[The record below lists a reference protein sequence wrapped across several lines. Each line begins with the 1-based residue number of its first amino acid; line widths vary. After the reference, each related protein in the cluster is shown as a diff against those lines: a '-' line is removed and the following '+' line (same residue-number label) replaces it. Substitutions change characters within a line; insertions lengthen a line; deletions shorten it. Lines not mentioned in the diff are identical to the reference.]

1 VDNRAMPTPPDPSE
15 LPVPC
20 EPVEIPEHIV
30 VILLEAAE
38 RHCAK
43 VAEAFAYADL
53 RPREHFVH
61 KIETILEDL
70 DGRLNHEE
78 GGSLVNELART
89 YAWWRSEISEAS
101 RLGDA
106 ERLGRVRTQMG
117 DIRRAWEHVL
127 FEGEGMS
134 GNPEF

>member
-1 VDNRAMPTPPDPSE
+1 MTSAFDPFE
-15 LPVPC
+15 LPLPSVPA
-20 EPVEIPEHIV
+20 EIPEHIV

-38 RHCAK
+38 RLTIK
-43 VAEAFAYADL
+43 VEGAFAHEDP

-61 KIETILEDL
+61 KIEAILEDL
-70 DGRLNHEE
+70 DARLNHEE
-78 GGSLVNELART
+78 GGNLVDELART
-89 YAWWRSEISEAS
+89 YAWWRSEVGEAS
-101 RLGDA
+101 RQGDA

>member
-1 VDNRAMPTPPDPSE
+1 MTPAPDPSE
-15 LPVPC
+15 LPLSS
-20 EPVEIPEHIV
+20 EPAEIPEHIV

-38 RHCAK
+38 RLTNK
-43 VAEAFAYADL
+43 LEEAFAHEDP

-61 KIETILEDL
+61 KIEAVLEDL

-78 GGSLVNELART
+78 GGNLVDELART
-89 YAWWRSEISEAS
+89 YAWWRSEVGEAS

-106 ERLGRVRTQMG
+106 DRLGRVRTQMG

-134 GNPEF
+134 GNLEF

>member
-1 VDNRAMPTPPDPSE
+1 MTIPSDPSE
-15 LPVPC
+15 LPLPS
-20 EPVEIPEHIV
+20 EPAEIPEHIV

-38 RHCAK
+38 RLTTK
-43 VAEAFAYADL
+43 VEEAFAVKDP
-53 RPREHFVH
+53 RPRVHFVQ
-61 KIETILEDL
+61 KIEAVLEDL
-70 DGRLNHEE
+70 DGRLNHED
-78 GGSLVNELART
+78 GGDLVDQLART
-89 YAWWRSEISEAS
+89 YAWWRSEVGEAS
-101 RLGDA
+101 REGDA